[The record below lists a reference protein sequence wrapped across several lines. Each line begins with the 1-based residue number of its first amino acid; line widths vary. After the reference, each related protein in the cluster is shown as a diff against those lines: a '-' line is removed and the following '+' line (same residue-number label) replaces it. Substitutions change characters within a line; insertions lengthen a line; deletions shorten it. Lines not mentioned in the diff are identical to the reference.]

1 MFKKRKIELIII
13 NLFIIIIKMSTFVES
28 ENNNKTFIIYLL
40 DESGSM
46 YATKDDT
53 IGTRDKCIEEM
64 KNMKV
69 DGEENEPSFIY
80 YTFSDNLSNELKFE
94 NISDIDITKL
104 SYNPGGGTA
113 LLDSMGKIMNKYKNK
128 SNVII
133 FIFTDGYENMSRE
146 YSYSTIQKMTK
157 DCKKEKKWQFKF
169 IGANIDAFNVGNSL
183 GLDNSDVTQSLHRT
197 PLHPTMTRGISQTLL
212 AARETSVNNRR
223 TRSLPDNIF
232 VNANGV
238 GFTDDTIRRPPHN
251 VNQTLNRPTLIRQ
264 QAVSPERVLEPE
276 ELADLV

>member
-13 NLFIIIIKMSTFVES
+13 NLFIIIIKMSTFAES

-251 VNQTLNRPTLIRQ
+251 VNQILNPPTLIRQ
-264 QAVSPERVLEPE
+264 NAVSPERVLEPE

>member
-1 MFKKRKIELIII
+1 
-13 NLFIIIIKMSTFVES
+13 MSTFVES
-28 ENNNKTFIIYLL
+28 ENNSKTFIIYLL

-46 YATKDDT
+46 YKTKDDT

-64 KNMKV
+64 KSMKV
-69 DGEENEPSFIY
+69 DGEESEPSFIY

-94 NISDIDITKL
+94 KLNDIDVTKL

-113 LLDSMGKIMNKYKNK
+113 LLDSIGKIINKYKNK
-128 SNVII
+128 TNVIM

-157 DCKKEKKWQFKF
+157 DCKKEKNWQFKF

-183 GLDNSDVTQSLHRT
+183 GIDKNDITQSLHKT

-212 AARETSVNNRR
+212 AARESSVNNRR
-223 TRSLPDNIF
+223 HRSLPDNLF

-238 GFTDDTIRRPPHN
+238 GFNNDDTIRRPPHN
-251 VNQTLNRPTLIRQ
+251 NNELLQTPTLVRQ
-264 QAVSPERVLEPE
+264 QAVSVLDMNPEDIV
-276 ELADLV
+276 DIIN